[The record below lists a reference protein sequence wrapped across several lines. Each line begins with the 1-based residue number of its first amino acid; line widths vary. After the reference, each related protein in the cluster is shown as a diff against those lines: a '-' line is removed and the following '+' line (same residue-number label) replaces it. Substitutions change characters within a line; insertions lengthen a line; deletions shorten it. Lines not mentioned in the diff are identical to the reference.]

1 MNGIS
6 FFIIFFAVGLVIIFA
21 VAVLGFL
28 RLRAAGEQ
36 ARLLVEKQVELSG
49 QLGQMATEAAMR
61 LLSSPIVATHGSDGR
76 KRRRRAHARYGTGDR
91 PPD

>member
-6 FFIIFFAVGLVIIFA
+6 FFIIFLVLGLVIILT
-21 VAVLGFL
+21 VAVFGFL

-49 QLGQMATEAAMR
+49 KLGQMATEAAMR
-61 LLSSPIVATHGSDGR
+61 QEQLVVPLIPDLPRSPLR
-76 KRRRRAHARYGTGDR
+76 
-91 PPD
+91 